1 MHTSGQSGSRMNIR
15 RQIPPTLSRIHR
27 IAVAVLLLAG
37 AAGVFAKEEKKGP
50 DLGSIVKDLY
60 EAHQNG
66 SPLFYQTKDRTLLD
80 RFFAKELADKLWAD
94 AKAAKGEPGSLDFDV
109 PLGIR
114 GEKITKFKVG
124 ETNYGK
130 HHRSGDFITYEGF
143 AIVDVTFTAGG
154 KPMFVMYQVQTE
166 GADKGKISNITY
178 NDGSSLAD
186 ALNPETY
193 ATAPEPKAS
202 SGGGSGQSSSGKSR
216 STANANVLV
225 NGNFATG
232 DFTGWET
239 KLTPSSGPYSG
250 PNLGVNKTRY
260 KGGFRAGF
268 NGGDSVVGA
277 SIAQTFATLPGETYQ
292 LTFDYLTGGGP
303 GKPQKMQVIVSDSDF
318 EPVKVAPPRDKNVT
332 YTYSFTPRSSITT
345 VIFQDDPANS
355 TVSIDGLLGPVAVK
369 QLRP

>member
-1 MHTSGQSGSRMNIR
+1 MNIR
-15 RQIPPTLSRIHR
+15 RAAPPIVSRVHR
-27 IAVAVLLLAG
+27 IAVAVMLFAG
-37 AAGVFAKEEKKGP
+37 AAGLFAKEEKKGP

-60 EAHQNG
+60 AAHQNG
-66 SPLFYQTKDRTLLD
+66 SALFNQTKDRKLLD
-80 RFFAKELADKLWAD
+80 RFFTKEIADKLWKDAVAAD
-94 AKAAKGEPGSLDFDV
+94 GEIGALDFD
-109 PLGIR
+109 PLYGSQDPQ
-114 GEKITKFKVG
+114 ITKFKVG

-154 KPMFVMYQVQTE
+154 KPMYVMYQVQTE

-178 NDGSSLAD
+178 NDGTSLVD
-186 ALNPETY
+186 ALNPETH
-193 ATAPEPKAS
+193 AAAPEPKAS
-202 SGGGSGQSSSGKSR
+202 SSQPKRSNSSAASP
-216 STANANVLV
+216 STANANLLV

-239 KLTPSSGPYSG
+239 KLTPKSGPYSG

-318 EPVKVAPPRDKNVT
+318 EPVKVAPPGDKNVT
-332 YTYSFTPRSSITT
+332 YTYSFVPKGTITT
-345 VIFQDDPANS
+345 VTFQDDAANS
-355 TVSIDGLLGPVAVK
+355 TVSIDGLLGPVQIT